1 MPFSYVKP
9 RCGKYE
15 EYGINPGYLIGEVTQ
30 KFPRKWNFRWLDTF
44 RNAERVGIAE
54 TPWSRVNY
62 KRRCKTL
69 PPLRDCEIEGLGEVW
84 LILLERTRI
93 NDELQDEW
101 RIVGFSL
108 GLSFAGK
115 DPWLTCFKL
124 PKVRGSVTW
133 RIIRQIVFCI
143 VSALCV
149 LSCMWYLRWRRFF
162 LKQTCLRFLMILKF
176 CFRRF

>member
-15 EYGINPGYLIGEVTQ
+15 EYGINPGWMIGEVTQ
-30 KFPRKWNFRWLDTF
+30 NITRKWNLPWLDTF

-84 LILLERTRI
+84 
-93 NDELQDEW
+93 W
-101 RIVGFSL
+101 
-108 GLSFAGK
+108 
-115 DPWLTCFKL
+115 
-124 PKVRGSVTW
+124 
-133 RIIRQIVFCI
+133 
-143 VSALCV
+143 
-149 LSCMWYLRWRRFF
+149 FF
-162 LKQTCLRFLMILKF
+162 LGKNGDKWWVARWMTNCRVQVWDFGLQEKILDWLVSNSQKLEVQWLEGSSGKLWLVLFLRCVYHHECDI
-176 CFRRF
+176 